1 MTATCDFDV
10 VVVGAGP
17 VGLVAALLLAKQGIS
32 VLLLEKERSIFPLP
46 RAAHIDHEIMRI
58 FQSIGVA
65 DDVASSSEVS
75 TRYEFLNVSGD
86 VLMRFDTGRAAA
98 LSGWPPSNMIH
109 QPSIEHVLRA
119 RVAECD
125 SIDTRY
131 GTAYRHHETCG
142 EVVTVH
148 FDTQG
153 KASQACCRFLLGCDG
168 ANSAVRA
175 NSGLS
180 LVDLGF
186 SERWLVIDTKV
197 IDSSRLP
204 RYNLQICDPERPT
217 TSVRMGAGRHRW
229 EFMLKA
235 EEDEDRVSAPAF
247 VANLLARWDVDGAVE
262 LERTATYTFE
272 ARVANDWMQDRVLI
286 AGDAAHLMPPFA
298 GQGLCSGIRDVE
310 NLTWKLGA
318 ILAGRANTS
327 LLFSYQTEREPHVR
341 AMIDLA
347 VMMGKVVCVTDPDLA
362 LARDKNLI
370 ETRRAS
376 GDASGAIPNPK
387 LGTGLLQ
394 AKSNIAGELFPQF
407 THKGS
412 RSDDLFGHGA
422 WLIGESIGIDGNTLG
437 AAGVSIPSLSYFSPL
452 VSQWL
457 DDKGYN
463 AVLVR
468 PDRVIFGGG
477 NAAELITA
485 YADGLYQEA
494 RVVA

>member
-1 MTATCDFDV
+1 MTAARDFDIV
-10 VVVGAGP
+10 IVGAGP

-65 DDVASSSEVS
+65 DEVASSSEVS

-86 VLMRFDTGRAAA
+86 VLMRFDTGTAAA

-119 RVAECD
+119 RVAECG
-125 SIDTRY
+125 SIDARF
-131 GTAYRHHETCG
+131 GAVYRDHVACG
-142 EVVTVH
+142 ELITVH
-148 FDTQG
+148 FEAHG
-153 KASQACCRFLLGCDG
+153 KALKACCRFLIGCDG

-175 NSGLS
+175 NAGLS

-197 IDSSRLP
+197 VDSSRLP
-204 RYNLQICDPERPT
+204 LHNLQICDPERPM

-235 EEDEDRVSAPAF
+235 EENENDVSAPAF
-247 VANLLARWDVDGAVE
+247 VANLLASWDVDGAVE

-272 ARVANDWMQDRVLI
+272 AKVANRWMQDDVFI

-310 NLTWKLGA
+310 NLAWKLGA
-318 ILAGRANTS
+318 ILARRANRS
-327 LLFSYQTEREPHVR
+327 LLSNYQTEREPHVR

-347 VMMGKVVCVTDPDLA
+347 VMMGKVVCVTDPDVA

-370 ETRRAS
+370 ETRRAN
-376 GDASGAIPNPK
+376 GDALGAIPNPK
-387 LGTGLLQ
+387 LGTGLLY
-394 AKSNIAGELFPQF
+394 AKSDIAGELFPQF
-407 THKGS
+407 IHKEN
-412 RSDDLFGHGA
+412 RSDDLFGQGA
-422 WLIGESIGIDGNTLG
+422 WLIGESDGIDGNTLR
-437 AAGVSIPSLSYFSPL
+437 AAGVGIPSLSFFSSL
-452 VSQWL
+452 VFQWL
-457 DDKGYN
+457 DDKGYT

-477 NAAELITA
+477 NAAELVTA
-485 YADGLYQEA
+485 YAEGLCREERA
-494 RVVA
+494 IN